1 MTLADIPKQPDQLN
15 QMPVSSHLFELRR
28 RLINVFVIVI
38 VLFVAMLPFAKWLY
52 EILSKPLRAQLPV
65 NASMIATDVT
75 ATFMAPFRLDFF
87 VAIMLAMPYILYQIW
102 QFIAPAL
109 YQREKH
115 IAIPLLF
122 SSFVL
127 FYLGIAF
134 AYFITLPAILTFFL
148 HATPDSVIPMTD
160 INSYL
165 VFCLKLFL
173 VFGLTFEIPIVTL
186 FLILTGILSTQY
198 LTEKRRYIIVG
209 CFTVS
214 MFITPPDALSMA
226 MLAIPMWLLF
236 ELGLLF
242 GKSLERSR
250 AVAQQ
255 T

>member
-1 MTLADIPKQPDQLN
+1 MAHYLL
-15 QMPVSSHLFELRR
+15 HLQWIFL
-28 RLINVFVIVI
+28 LCVTIF
-38 VLFVAMLPFAKWLY
+38 LFFCLLPFRNQTYQWLS
-52 EILSKPLRAQLPV
+52 EPLRQQLP
-65 NASMIATDVT
+65 ATSTMIATDVT
-75 ATFMAPFRLDFF
+75 ATFMAPFKLNLF
-87 VAIMLAMPYILYQIW
+87 VAFMLAMPYIIYQIW
-102 QFIAPAL
+102 SFIKPAL
-109 YQREKH
+109 YEKEQH
-115 IAIPLLF
+115 LAIPLLF
-122 SSFVL
+122 GSILL
-127 FYLGIAF
+127 FYLGVAF
-134 AYFITLPAILTFFL
+134 AYFITLPAILHFFI
-148 HATPDSVIPMTD
+148 SVSPETVAPMTD

-255 T
+255 I